1 MGVDRESVADSFD
14 GVDSGVAFQQID
26 GQRHNDDSDQRTGYL
41 FREAGR
47 EGDDGDADNAYGRCP
62 EVDRPE
68 ILEVDY
74 PLPGEVARHFGGRE
88 AEQILDLRGEDRH
101 GDTAGETDD
110 DRVGN
115 EFDDRPQAEESQ
127 QDQEYAR
134 HDRGD
139 GQSLDAVLLDDA
151 IDDHDECTCGAADLY
166 ATAAERRCE
175 EAGDDGRDDAF
186 FR

>member
-1 MGVDRESVADSFD
+1 M
-14 GVDSGVAFQQID
+14 
-26 GQRHNDDSDQRTGYL
+26 N
-41 FREAGR
+41 
-47 EGDDGDADNAYGRCP
+47 
-62 EVDRPE
+62 
-68 ILEVDY
+68 
-74 PLPGEVARHFGGRE
+74 
-88 AEQILDLRGEDRH
+88 
-101 GDTAGETDD
+101 
-110 DRVGN
+110 
-115 EFDDRPQAEESQ
+115 FDDRPQAEESQ

-186 FR
+186 SGETPDAMPKRSPAAGPRCRR